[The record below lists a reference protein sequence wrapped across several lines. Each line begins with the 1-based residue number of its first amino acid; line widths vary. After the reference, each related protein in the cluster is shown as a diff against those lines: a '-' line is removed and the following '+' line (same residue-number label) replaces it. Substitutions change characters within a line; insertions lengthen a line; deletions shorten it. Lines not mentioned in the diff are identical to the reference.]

1 MRTELLNNSQGKIEF
16 LDHELARQIMD
27 EKDLK
32 ISGMGSAGKPMLG
45 ADYFL
50 AGTIAGIRR
59 SRGRESTSYM
69 RFAFR
74 LTDASTSAIVWEQ
87 DYEMKFYQKS
97 GIYDR

>member
-1 MRTELLNNSQGKIEF
+1 MAAIHAALIRAPRRDT
-16 LDHELARQIMD
+16 ARQSMD
-27 EKDLK
+27 ERDIR
-32 ISGMGSAGKPMLG
+32 ISGTGNAGKPMLG

-50 AGTIAGIRR
+50 AGTITGIRR

-74 LTDASTSAIVWEQ
+74 LTDADTSAIVWEQ